1 MVASMMRTSNP
12 ASSSGVEIARSPSG
26 AVASILE
33 NDGTKKMIFLDL
45 FTQAL
50 RVGNSWPSTEQVCRT
65 PHERLS
71 KTCHDTA
78 KTSRSAQALETRNC
92 LQDLDRPLTPCP
104 RRWTKL
110 VSTGR

>member
-12 ASSSGVEIARSPSG
+12 ASSSGVEIARSPNG

-33 NDGTKKMIFLDL
+33 NDGTKKTIFLDF

-50 RVGNSWPSTEQVCRT
+50 RIRDIQPSTEQVCRT
-65 PHERLS
+65 PHQRLS

-78 KTSRSAQALETRNC
+78 KTSHRAPALETRNC

-110 VSTGR
+110 VSTD